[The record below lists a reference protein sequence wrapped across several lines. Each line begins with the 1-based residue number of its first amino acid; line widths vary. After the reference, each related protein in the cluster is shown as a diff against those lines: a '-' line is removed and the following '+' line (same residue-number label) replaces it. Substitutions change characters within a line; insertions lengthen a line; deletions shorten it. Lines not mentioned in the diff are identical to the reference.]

1 MPALPN
7 ALRSFAVAALGVAAA
22 VGSAQGQS
30 VPGSGGYLP
39 APAHIESR
47 LIAPEQGGDVV
58 RSPAPSP
65 SRQIV
70 AIPATLPPAQSVA
83 SVPPPAVA
91 PPVAA
96 VPPAPAYVEPTI
108 AAPPPAAAPEPRPAA
123 TAALAPEPAAPAP
136 SGPVVSSVP
145 FMPGSAILSDGAKA
159 ELDRVAANIADRKL
173 RGVELHA
180 FAGDGDPDSRKI
192 ALARALVVRSYLID
206 RRVKARI
213 EVGAFSGSG
222 ERVDVLVPTL

>member
-1 MPALPN
+1 MPALTTAPCSLV
-7 ALRSFAVAALGVAAA
+7 AAALGVVA
-22 VGSAQGQS
+22 VFGSAQGQS
-30 VPGSGGYLP
+30 VTGSGYLTP
-39 APAHIESR
+39 PNRIESR
-47 LIAPEQGGDVV
+47 LIADEQGDVQ
-58 RSPAPSP
+58 RGPAPSP

-70 AIPATLPPAQSVA
+70 AIPATLPPAQIATSVP
-83 SVPPPAVA
+83 SPPTMPPPAPVRVE

-96 VPPAPAYVEPTI
+96 PPI
-108 AAPPPAAAPEPRPAA
+108 ATPPAAAPAPRPAA

-136 SGPVVSSVP
+136 SGPVVSTVP

-159 ELDRVAANIADRKL
+159 ELDRVASSIVDRKL
-173 RGVELHA
+173 RGIELHA

-222 ERVDVLVPTL
+222 ERVDILVPTL

>member
-7 ALRSFAVAALGVAAA
+7 ALRSFAVAAAGVAAA
-22 VGSAQGQS
+22 VGPAQGQS
-30 VPGSGGYLP
+30 APGSGGYLP

-47 LIAPEQGGDVV
+47 LIAPEQGGDAV

-70 AIPATLPPAQSVA
+70 AIPATLPPPQSVA
-83 SVPPPAVA
+83 SAPPPAVA
-91 PPVAA
+91 PP
-96 VPPAPAYVEPTI
+96 PAPTQVESPV
-108 AAPPPAAAPEPRPAA
+108 AAPPPVAAPEPRPAA

-136 SGPVVSSVP
+136 TGPVVSSVP

-159 ELDRVAANIADRKL
+159 ELDRVAASIADRKL

-222 ERVDVLVPTL
+222 ERVDILVPAL